1 MSRCSYSSQFA
12 GTARA
17 QEASI
22 IGQVTDASGA
32 VLPGVTVTATSPAL
46 LVQQVTDVTNER
58 GEYRLTPLPIG
69 TYDVD
74 YMLPGFVTVRRQALR
89 LTAGFTAK
97 VDVSLAI
104 GGVAETLTVSGAA
117 PIVDVKATAA
127 RAVDQGNARSAA
139 DESQRPHRRDGAG
152 TRCRFQPRHRREH
165 DGHQSSFRAFGQ
177 SGESWTTIE
186 GIATTS
192 VRSALD
198 GSGNQFDYASF
209 EETTVQ
215 TVGHSARGAEPR
227 HSVGRH
233 RQVRRQRFPRQRLL
247 VADEQSPPEQQ
258 PRRGAAGPRGEQR
271 EPGRSALGPER
282 GAGWTRDPQQAVVLH
297 VGPRPP

>member
-1 MSRCSYSSQFA
+1 MRRRSHRPSLLSGVALLVFVAFA

-127 RAVDQGNARSAA
+127 RTQLTRETLEVLPTSRSGLIAVMAQAPGVVSNLDIGGNTT
-139 DESQRPHRRDGAG
+139 G
-152 TRCRFQPRHRREH
+152 TNP
-165 DGHQSSFRAFGQ
+165 SFRAFGQ

-215 TVGHSARGAEPR
+215 TVGHSAEAPNRGIQLGVIVKSGGNDF
-227 HSVGRH
+227 HGNGFWS
-233 RQVRRQRFPRQRLL
+233 QTSNRL
-247 VADEQSPPEQQ
+247 QSNNLD
-258 PRRGAAGPRGEQR
+258 AALRAQGVNSGSPVEARWD
-271 EPGRSALGPER
+271 RSA
-282 GAGWTRDPQQAVVLH
+282 GWVDA
-297 VGPRPP
+297 